1 MSKPTHRA
9 QQIHRGFAAIDE
21 LRAVLQFFED
31 NPPGKLSPDVLMD
44 FEAEITKAED
54 KLGVIRRYCGA
65 SERPRKKHQGEPNK
79 EPSHAL

>member
-1 MSKPTHRA
+1 VSKPTHRA

-21 LRAVLQFFED
+21 LRAMLQFFED

-65 SERPRKKHQGEPNK
+65 SERPKRNRTK
-79 EPSHAL
+79 ETNHGNL